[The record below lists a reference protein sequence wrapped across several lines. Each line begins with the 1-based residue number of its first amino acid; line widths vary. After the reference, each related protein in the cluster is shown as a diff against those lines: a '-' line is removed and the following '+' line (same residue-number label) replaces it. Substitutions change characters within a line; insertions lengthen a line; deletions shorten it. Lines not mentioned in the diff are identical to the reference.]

1 MNKQR
6 IGGVLLLVGM
16 LLFATHADGGL
27 ILYEPFDYPADF
39 FLVSTP
45 VGTTNST
52 TNPKGYLAPNS
63 NNWYGTGLT
72 GTYQTANDGVVTN
85 TDLTVP
91 GLAKPGVTRSVS
103 LGGQGHTMRLS
114 LNSSS
119 AGSPNQTTPNL
130 TDTADPLAG
139 TDGT

>member
-1 MNKQR
+1 MSKLR
-6 IGGVLLLVGM
+6 GGAVLLAVG
-16 LLFATHADGGL
+16 LLYFVGQAEAAL
-27 ILYEPFDYPADF
+27 IVYEPFDYPADF

-45 VGTTNST
+45 VGTSNST

-85 TDLTVP
+85 ADLTVA

-103 LGGQGHTMRLS
+103 MGGQGHTMRLS

-119 AGSPNQTTPNL
+119 PGSPNQTTPNL
-130 TDTADPLAG
+130 TDTADPLA
-139 TDGT
+139 